1 MLGEVAVSS
10 KSPDAC
16 TEFQPTQL
24 FTTLYANFARTA
36 RLKDRAQAR
45 KRLISCVR
53 FLNRKVLMELNESKP
68 WEELYVAAVLENDP
82 AKAADRI
89 NTAQDALRE
98 RWHALSQ
105 VPLARDPE
113 RQRVED
119 AIRTLNLIRLNE
131 LEPPA

>member
-1 MLGEVAVSS
+1 MQT
-10 KSPDAC
+10 
-16 TEFQPTQL
+16 TEF
-24 FTTLYANFARTA
+24 
-36 RLKDRAQAR
+36 
-45 KRLISCVR
+45 
-53 FLNRKVLMELNESKP
+53 KP

-82 AKAADRI
+82 NKAADRI

-105 VPLARDPE
+105 VPLARNRE

-131 LEPPA
+131 LDPHA

>member
-1 MLGEVAVSS
+1 MQT
-10 KSPDAC
+10 
-16 TEFQPTQL
+16 TEF
-24 FTTLYANFARTA
+24 
-36 RLKDRAQAR
+36 
-45 KRLISCVR
+45 
-53 FLNRKVLMELNESKP
+53 KP

-105 VPLARDPE
+105 VPLARNRE

-119 AIRTLNLIRLNE
+119 AIRTLNMIRLNE
-131 LEPPA
+131 LDPRA

>member
-1 MLGEVAVSS
+1 
-10 KSPDAC
+10 
-16 TEFQPTQL
+16 
-24 FTTLYANFARTA
+24 
-36 RLKDRAQAR
+36 
-45 KRLISCVR
+45 
-53 FLNRKVLMELNESKP
+53 MELNESKA

-105 VPLARDPE
+105 TPLARDPE

-131 LEPPA
+131 T

>member
-1 MLGEVAVSS
+1 MQT
-10 KSPDAC
+10 
-16 TEFQPTQL
+16 TEF
-24 FTTLYANFARTA
+24 
-36 RLKDRAQAR
+36 
-45 KRLISCVR
+45 
-53 FLNRKVLMELNESKP
+53 KP
-68 WEELYVAAVLENDP
+68 WEQLYVAAVLENDP

-105 VPLARDPE
+105 VPLARNRE

-131 LEPPA
+131 LDPPA

>member
-1 MLGEVAVSS
+1 MQTS
-10 KSPDAC
+10 
-16 TEFQPTQL
+16 EF
-24 FTTLYANFARTA
+24 
-36 RLKDRAQAR
+36 
-45 KRLISCVR
+45 
-53 FLNRKVLMELNESKP
+53 KP

-82 AKAADRI
+82 AKAVDRI

-105 VPLARDPE
+105 VPLARDRE

-131 LEPPA
+131 LDPPA